1 MSKPLRLRPVTER
14 VRSVRS
20 LGAATPVAGRSEGLP
35 GSSLDVHT
43 RAAPWLS
50 FNATELPAPVADSA
64 PTFGPKRFLLGSN
77 LPWIRY
83 GLDIGGSAATPE
95 GGLHANAE
103 ALGELE
109 AAFARLRREGIEH
122 ARVFLFCDG
131 RAGLCFGTDGT
142 PAGLDASVFEDVD
155 AILAAAERHRIGL
168 CLVFFDAGLVAEPSE
183 VDGVRAGGHADVL
196 GEPAKR
202 EALLEHVIEPV
213 LRRYGTH
220 PAIDAW
226 DLFDEPEC
234 ATQGM
239 ACPHP
244 ARPRGAKRW
253 AKVGSALA
261 SVLRVLGLRPQSPP
275 ASALIPSSAM
285 RSFLGAAVQAVHQ
298 HTSSLATVG
307 LASTANLGL
316 VEGLG
321 LDFYQAH
328 WWEPYGDGPLRR
340 AAADFRLDRSLVLG
354 AFPASTKHKSV
365 KTVLDT
371 VRSAGYGGA
380 FLWSLR
386 AVDDCGGHDGQL
398 AQWARNHAAQVY
410 RRPPR
415 VEVAA
420 APAPE
425 LQAVAAKFAP
435 PELHPPAPAASDGG
449 EDDAP
454 RVGRTDADSET
465 PGLAAAPA

>member
-1 MSKPLRLRPVTER
+1 MTES

-20 LGAATPVAGRSEGLP
+20 VGAAAPSAGRSETLP
-35 GSSLDVHT
+35 GPSVEVHP

-50 FNATELPAPVADSA
+50 FNARELPAPVADSA

-83 GLDIGGSAATPE
+83 GMDIGGSAATPE

-103 ALGELE
+103 AAGELE
-109 AAFARLRREGIEH
+109 EAFARLRREGVEH

-131 RAGLCFGTDGT
+131 RAGLCFGKDGT

-155 AILAAAERHRIGL
+155 VLLAAAERHRIGL
-168 CLVFFDAGLVAEPSE
+168 CLVFFDAGLVAALEE
-183 VDGVRAGGHADVL
+183 VDGVRAGGHGDVIS
-196 GEPAKR
+196 EPAKR
-202 EALLEHVIEPV
+202 EALLKHVIEPV

-226 DLFDEPEC
+226 DVFDEPEC

-239 ACPHP
+239 VCPHP

-253 AKVGSALA
+253 AKLRRALA
-261 SVLRVLGLRPQSPP
+261 TVLRLVGLHAQTPP
-275 ASALIPSSAM
+275 APALVPSSAM
-285 RSFLGAAVQAVHQ
+285 RAFLGAAVQAVHQ
-298 HTSSLATVG
+298 HTRSLATVG

-328 WWEPYGDGPLRR
+328 WWEPYGDAPLRR
-340 AAADFRLDRSLVLG
+340 AAADFRLDRPLVLG
-354 AFPASTKHKSV
+354 AFPASTQHKSV

-371 VRSAGYGGA
+371 VRCAGYGGA
-380 FLWSLR
+380 FVWSLR
-386 AVDDCGGHDGQL
+386 AVDDCSGQDGQL
-398 AQWARNHAAQVY
+398 LQWARNHAAQLY

-420 APAPE
+420 EPAPE
-425 LQAVAAKFAP
+425 VQAVAAKYVP
-435 PELHPPAPAASDGG
+435 PESLAPAPAAADGG
-449 EDDAP
+449 EDDEQ
-454 RVGRTDADSET
+454 RTRRTDADGEA

>member
-1 MSKPLRLRPVTER
+1 MPKPLRLRPVTEH

-20 LGAATPVAGRSEGLP
+20 LGVAASVAGRSEGLP
-35 GSSLDVHT
+35 GSSLDVPT

-50 FNATELPAPVADSA
+50 FNATALPSPVADSA
-64 PTFGPKRFLLGSN
+64 PSFGPKRFLLGSN

-83 GLDIGGSAATPE
+83 GLDIGSSAATPD

-103 ALGELE
+103 SAGALDE
-109 AAFARLRREGIEH
+109 AFARLRREGAEH

-131 RAGLCFGTDGT
+131 RAGICFGTDGT
-142 PAGLDASVFEDVD
+142 PEGLDDSVFEDVD
-155 AILAAAERHRIGL
+155 VLLAAAERHRIGL
-168 CLVFFDAGLVAEPSE
+168 CLVLFDAGLVAAPSE
-183 VDGVRAGGHADVL
+183 EDGVRGGGHADVL

-202 EALLEHVIEPV
+202 EALLEHVLEPV

-226 DLFDEPEC
+226 DIFDEPEC

-253 AKVGSALA
+253 AKVGSALSTLLPA
-261 SVLRVLGLRPQSPP
+261 LGLRPPSPP
-275 ASALIPSSAM
+275 APALIPASAM
-285 RSFLGAAVQAVHQ
+285 RGFLGAAVQAVHL
-298 HTSSLATVG
+298 HTRSLATVG

-328 WWEPYGDGPLRR
+328 WWEPYGDAPLRR
-340 AAADFRLDRSLVLG
+340 AAADFRLDRPLVLG
-354 AFPASTKHKSV
+354 AFPASTKHKSA

-371 VRSAGYGGA
+371 VRCAGYGGA

-386 AVDDCGGHDGQL
+386 AVDACGGQDGQL
-398 AQWARNHAAQVY
+398 AQWARNHAAQLY

-420 APAPE
+420 EPAPD
-425 LQAVAAKFAP
+425 VAPKFAP
-435 PELHPPAPAASDGG
+435 PEMLAHVPAASDGG

-454 RVGRTDADSET
+454 RAGRTDMDSEA